1 MRCLHHSLVPFSPST
16 KNNQDYFLAKSV
28 LMPINILPSMNL
40 GRLETLLLR
49 WLRAIS
55 KKALF
60 YCLLLFLWN
69 HSFKRKAIVFCK
81 IHISMKSKW
90 VYLYILVRFRGLH
103 SVFGAIFSV
112 ECFQSRQCPR
122 DIVLILLSKGR
133 KWS

>member
-60 YCLLLFLWN
+60 LLLLTLIF
-69 HSFKRKAIVFCK
+69 
-81 IHISMKSKW
+81 MKS
-90 VYLYILVRFRGLH
+90 LF
-103 SVFGAIFSV
+103 
-112 ECFQSRQCPR
+112 
-122 DIVLILLSKGR
+122 
-133 KWS
+133 